1 MSLSDPDSALTRGES
16 YDLLSNPRR
25 RYVLYYLGREGNPV
39 SIGTLADRVAAWEND
54 TTVEEV
60 GSQERKRV
68 YVSLYQTHV
77 PKLQEAG
84 LVRYEQDEGTV
95 ELTDRITELT
105 AHIGSPESQRR
116 WPLYYLA
123 IALVG
128 GGLHLGSALGL
139 PLLRSLSGSLVGG
152 VVILALLAVAIVHYV
167 GERRAR
173 TQLPN
178 GMIDQ

>member
-1 MSLSDPDSALTRGES
+1 VLTRGES

-25 RYVLYYLGREGNPV
+25 RYVLYHLDREGNPV
-39 SIGTLADRVAAWEND
+39 SIGALADHVAAWEND
-54 TTVEEV
+54 TTVGEV

-77 PKLQEAG
+77 PKLDEAG

-105 AHIGSPESQRR
+105 SHIGSPESQRP

-128 GGLHLGSALGL
+128 GGLYLGSTLGF
-139 PLLRSLSGSLVGG
+139 PLLGPFPDFLVVATAG
-152 VVILALLAVAIVHYV
+152 LLLLAVALLHYIR
-167 GERRAR
+167 EQRAR
-173 TQLPN
+173 TRLPS
-178 GMIDQ
+178 GLIEQ